1 MSLKEKIMKDMKDA
15 MREKNTIALSTLRA
29 IKAAI
34 LLHETDKDAKPLDE
48 AGEMKMLQKLHKQRK
63 ESATIYQQQNREE
76 LAAQEL
82 AEAEVIE
89 KYLPEMMSDDALYA
103 AVQDIIKEV
112 GASGMQDMGKVMGIA
127 NKKLAGK
134 ADGKAIAEN
143 VKKIL
148 STS

>member
-29 IKAAI
+29 IKSAI

-48 AGEMKMLQKLHKQRK
+48 AGEMKLLQKLHKQRK

-103 AVQDIIKEV
+103 AVQEIIQEV

>member
-29 IKAAI
+29 IKSAI

-89 KYLPEMMSDDALYA
+89 KYLPEMMSDDALFA
-103 AVQDIIKEV
+103 AVQEIIKEA

-148 STS
+148 S

>member
-29 IKAAI
+29 IKAGI

-48 AGEMKMLQKLHKQRK
+48 TGEMKLLQKLHKQRK
-63 ESATIYQQQNREE
+63 ESAEIYLQQNREE
-76 LAAQEL
+76 LAEQEL
-82 AEAEVIE
+82 AEAKVIE

-103 AVQDIIKEV
+103 AVQTIIQEI
-112 GASGMQDMGKVMGIA
+112 GASGMKDMGKVMGIA

-148 STS
+148 SGI

>member
-103 AVQDIIKEV
+103 AVQEIIKEA

>member
-15 MREKNTIALSTLRA
+15 MRAKNTITLSTLRA

-34 LLHETDKDAKPLDE
+34 LLYETDKDAKPLDE
-48 AGEMKMLQKLHKQRK
+48 AGEMKLLQKLHKQRK
-63 ESATIYQQQNREE
+63 ESAEIYKQQNREE
-76 LAAQEL
+76 LEAQEI

-89 KYLPEMMSDDALYA
+89 KYLPEMMSDDDLYA
-103 AVQDIIKEV
+103 AVQEIIQEV

-134 ADGKAIAEN
+134 AAGKAIAEN

-148 STS
+148 SAK

>member
-1 MSLKEKIMKDMKDA
+1 MSLKEKIMNDMKDA
-15 MREKNTIALSTLRA
+15 MREKNTITLSTLRA
-29 IKAAI
+29 IKSAI
-34 LLHETDKDAKPLDE
+34 LLHDTDKNAKPLDE
-48 AGEMKMLQKLHKQRK
+48 AGEMKLLQKLHKQRK
-63 ESATIYQQQNREE
+63 ESAEIYQQQNREE

-89 KYLPEMMSDDALYA
+89 KYLPEMMSNDTLYV
-103 AVQDIIKEV
+103 AVQQIIREI

-148 STS
+148 SAS